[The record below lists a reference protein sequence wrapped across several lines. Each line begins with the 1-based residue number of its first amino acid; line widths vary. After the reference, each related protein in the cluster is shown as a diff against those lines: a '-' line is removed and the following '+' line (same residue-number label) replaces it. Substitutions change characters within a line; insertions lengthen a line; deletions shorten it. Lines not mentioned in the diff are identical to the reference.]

1 MLVALFTHILAL
13 GSVRVVQMGR
23 LDRLHR
29 TASRAT
35 VVAAVLG
42 AVSVLGGCGSVSAAS
57 SLSDAQ
63 ELLDEAQGR
72 EAPQYAPYEYTRA
85 ASYLD
90 KAKECNGM
98 GQYEAAGDFASESQ
112 KAAEKA
118 MQVARLNKE
127 QAMRRERFAPTR
139 KDPPK
144 TRPGAAPG
152 VVTPE

>member
-1 MLVALFTHILAL
+1 MLVALHIGNKGRIWQALMRHLGLFVGSLAL
-13 GSVRVVQMGR
+13 G
-23 LDRLHR
+23 
-29 TASRAT
+29 TALLAS
-35 VVAAVLG
+35 
-42 AVSVLGGCGSVSAAS
+42 GCGSVSAAS

-72 EAPQYAPYEYTRA
+72 EAPKYAPYEYTRA
-85 ASYLD
+85 ATYLD

-127 QAMRRERFAPTR
+127 QAGRRERFAPTR

-152 VVTPE
+152 VVAPE

>member
-1 MLVALFTHILAL
+1 MLVALHIGNKGRIWQTLRRRSGPFLGTLAL
-13 GSVRVVQMGR
+13 VG
-23 LDRLHR
+23 
-29 TASRAT
+29 
-35 VVAAVLG
+35 AVL
-42 AVSVLGGCGSVSAAS
+42 ASGCGSVSAAS

-72 EAPQYAPYEYTRA
+72 EAAKFAPYEYTRA
-85 ASYLD
+85 ATYLD

-127 QAMRRERFAPTR
+127 QAGRRERFAPTR

-152 VVTPE
+152 VVAPE